1 MIKSI
6 MVDGAEALKMMV
18 DGKLA
23 WERGGLPAGFRKCR
37 FLQGVGNDTTYFVIP
52 RIDITNKP
60 YVLLECMYPSYLA
73 DTNPFGSILNN
84 IRFENGIGWFGN
96 AFSYNYGNGY
106 GVPSSSNDYPNAQT
120 ANGVFKASQL
130 SGKRLLFEYKNDTFY
145 LDGIEQTIARENQ
158 YTSGDLGIAQN
169 VYLFGTNRGTTKRY
183 FSGKIYRFFVENQID
198 LIPTLDRNGIPC
210 MFDLISKSTFYNQ
223 GTGTFGYELMDGT
236 YVAPV

>member
-1 MIKSI
+1 MLRRREL
-6 MVDGAEALKMMV
+6 MADM
-18 DGKLA
+18 
-23 WERGGLPAGFRKCR
+23 GGLPAGYRRCS
-37 FLQGVGNDTTYFVIP
+37 FLQGKGDVSTHFVIP
-52 RIDITNKP
+52 AIDITNKP
-60 YVLLECMYPSYLA
+60 YVLLECMYPSYLS
-73 DTNPFGSILNN
+73 DTNTFGSILNN

-106 GVPSSSNDYPNAQT
+106 GGPNSSNDYPNAQT

-130 SGKRLLFEYKNDTFY
+130 SEKRLLFEYKNDTFY
-145 LDGIEQTIARENQ
+145 LDGIEQTIARESQ
-158 YTSGDLGIAQN
+158 YISGDLGIAQN

-183 FSGKIYRFFVENQID
+183 FPGKIYRFFVENQID

-223 GTGTFGYELMDGT
+223 GTGIFGYELMDGT

>member
-1 MIKSI
+1 MLRRREL
-6 MVDGAEALKMMV
+6 MADM
-18 DGKLA
+18 
-23 WERGGLPAGFRKCR
+23 GGLPAGYRRCS
-37 FLQGVGNDTTYFVIP
+37 FLQGKGDVSTYLVIP
-52 RIDITNKP
+52 SIDITNKP

-96 AFSYNYGNGY
+96 SFSYNYGNGY
-106 GVPSSSNDYPNAQT
+106 GGPNSSNDYPNAQT
-120 ANGVFKASQL
+120 ANGVLKASQL

-145 LDGIEQTIARENQ
+145 LDGIEQTIARECQ
-158 YTSGDLGIAQN
+158 YISGDLGIAQN

>member
-1 MIKSI
+1 MTIYFDISA
-6 MVDGAEALKMMV
+6 MV
-18 DGKLA
+18 
-23 WERGGLPAGFRKCR
+23 
-37 FLQGVGNDTTYFVIP
+37 
-52 RIDITNKP
+52 ITDKP
-60 YVLLECMYPSYLA
+60 YVRIECMYSSYLT
-73 DTNPFGSILNN
+73 DTNTFGSILNN

-120 ANGVFKASQL
+120 ANGVLKASQL

-158 YTSGDLGIAQN
+158 YASGDLGIAQN
-169 VYLFGTNRGTTKRY
+169 VYLFGTNRGATKRY

-223 GTGTFGYELMDGT
+223 GTGTFGYELIDGT
-236 YVAPV
+236 YVASV

>member
-1 MIKSI
+1 MLRRREL
-6 MVDGAEALKMMV
+6 MADM
-18 DGKLA
+18 
-23 WERGGLPAGFRKCR
+23 GGLPAGYSRCS
-37 FLQGVGNDTTYFVIP
+37 FLQGKGDVSTYFAIP
-52 RIDITNKP
+52 AIDITNKP

-73 DTNPFGSILNN
+73 DTNTFGSILNN

-96 AFSYNYGNGY
+96 SFSYNYGNGY
-106 GVPSSSNDYPNAQT
+106 GGPNSSNDYPNAQT

-145 LDGIEQTIARENQ
+145 LDGIEQTIARESQ
-158 YTSGDLGIAQN
+158 YISGDLGIAQN

>member
-1 MIKSI
+1 MLRRREL
-6 MVDGAEALKMMV
+6 MADM
-18 DGKLA
+18 
-23 WERGGLPAGFRKCR
+23 GGLPAGYRRCN
-37 FLQGVGNDTTYFVIP
+37 FLQGKGDVSTYFAIP
-52 RIDITNKP
+52 AIDITNKP

-106 GVPSSSNDYPNAQT
+106 GGPNSSNDYPNAQT
-120 ANGVFKASQL
+120 ANGVLKASQL

-145 LDGIEQTIARENQ
+145 LDGIEQTIARECQ
-158 YTSGDLGIAQN
+158 YISGDLGIAQN

>member
-1 MIKSI
+1 MLRRREL
-6 MVDGAEALKMMV
+6 MADM
-18 DGKLA
+18 
-23 WERGGLPAGFRKCR
+23 GGLPAGYRRCS
-37 FLQGVGNDTTYFVIP
+37 FLQGKGDVSTYFVIP
-52 RIDITNKP
+52 AIDITNKP

-106 GVPSSSNDYPNAQT
+106 GGPNSSNDYPNAQT

-130 SGKRLLFEYKNDTFY
+130 SLKRLLFEYKNDTFY
-145 LDGIEQTIARENQ
+145 LDGIEQTIARESQ
-158 YTSGDLGIAQN
+158 YISGDLGIAQN

>member
-1 MIKSI
+1 MLRRREL
-6 MVDGAEALKMMV
+6 MADM
-18 DGKLA
+18 
-23 WERGGLPAGFRKCR
+23 GGLPAGYRQCS
-37 FLQGVGNDTTYFVIP
+37 FLQGKGDVSTYFAIP
-52 RIDITNKP
+52 AIDITNKP

-73 DTNPFGSILNN
+73 DTNTFGSILNN

-106 GVPSSSNDYPNAQT
+106 GGPNSSNDYPNAQT

-130 SGKRLLFEYKNDTFY
+130 SEKRLLFEYKNDTFY
-145 LDGIEQTIARENQ
+145 LDGIEQTIARESQ
-158 YTSGDLGIAQN
+158 YISGDLGIAQN

>member
-1 MIKSI
+1 MLRRREL
-6 MVDGAEALKMMV
+6 MADM
-18 DGKLA
+18 
-23 WERGGLPAGFRKCR
+23 GGLPAGYRWCS
-37 FLQGVGNDTTYFVIP
+37 FLQGKGDVSTYFVIP
-52 RIDITNKP
+52 AIDITNKP
-60 YVLLECMYPSYLA
+60 YVLLECMYPSYLS
-73 DTNPFGSILNN
+73 DTNTFGSILNN

-96 AFSYNYGNGY
+96 SFSYNYGNGY
-106 GVPSSSNDYPNAQT
+106 GGPNSSNDYPNAQT

-130 SGKRLLFEYKNDTFY
+130 SGNRLLFEYKNDTFY
-145 LDGIEQTIARENQ
+145 LDGIEQTIARECQ
-158 YTSGDLGIAQN
+158 YISGDLGIAKN

>member
-1 MIKSI
+1 MLRRREL
-6 MVDGAEALKMMV
+6 MADM
-18 DGKLA
+18 
-23 WERGGLPAGFRKCR
+23 GGLPAGYRRCS
-37 FLQGVGNDTTYFVIP
+37 FLQSKGDVSTYFAIP
-52 RIDITNKP
+52 AIDITNKP

-73 DTNPFGSILNN
+73 DTNTFGSILND

-96 AFSYNYGNGY
+96 SFSYNYGNGY
-106 GVPSSSNDYPNAQT
+106 GGPNSSNDYPNAQT

-145 LDGIEQTIARENQ
+145 LDGIEQTIARESQ
-158 YTSGDLGIAQN
+158 YISGDLGIAQN